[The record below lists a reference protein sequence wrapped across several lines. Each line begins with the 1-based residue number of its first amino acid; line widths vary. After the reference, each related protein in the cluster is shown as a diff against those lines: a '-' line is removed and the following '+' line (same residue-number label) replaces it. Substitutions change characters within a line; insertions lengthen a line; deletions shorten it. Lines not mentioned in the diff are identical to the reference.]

1 MTDTYNSGSVLKMFF
16 FFKFCSFKGLRGTG
30 NLMLFAKKALI
41 QGNLAQ
47 EM

>member
-1 MTDTYNSGSVLKMFF
+1 MTDAYNSGSVLKMFF
-16 FFKFCSFKGLRGTG
+16 FNSAHLQGLRGTG